1 YKTSQPLYASRD
13 LSGRYL
19 APELNRNP
27 HRQGSRPGFHIRFN
41 ADHLILNRY
50 VQHVEF
56 CRTQVYRALKENK
69 TEIDSTCDAGR
80 TCCAQL
86 VQDLSTE
93 AGYERAKRI
102 LWTNSM
108 ASRGKMMGKASFGT
122 IEDNAHGHASIAVT
136 ELYTRSPSVSHLV
149 EPGLQDIPRSC
160 RDYIRYCESL
170 REYSYVH
177 RLMILPVH
185 QELSKECV
193 VYNNSSF
200 NPFLSLMPLM
210 PSSQA
215 LSHIMISISAFHIA
229 HRLDI
234 SHAQLQPDH
243 SEVVHIALLN
253 KQKALRCLKQEL
265 RVQPEINTD
274 AVIAAVLLFVNLDWV
289 IQTSGYSISILLVRR
304 KSPTANEESR
314 RTDSFRFDILGSTL
328 VPSHSLRVAPVPL
341 DTGLLDT
348 LRRSEQ
354 QTWIGCPADLLSL
367 LHVMNTLR
375 AVSGHSSHA
384 DETITSILDSLG
396 NFSPQ
401 SWAHDFPD
409 PQHHESRHHLAHAYK
424 AAVSVYAYHI
434 ITETLGQPPFPEL
447 DVSRITDLGIF
458 HMSQI
463 PASNFHIKSLVWPA
477 FVLGAEARDL
487 HIRNKV
493 SKILRDIWISSC
505 CYNVKTASNI
515 LGLIWEQGEIN
526 ISNMSWLRYIWTRNK
541 YYLFL

>member
-1 YKTSQPLYASRD
+1 MQDELVAPNSCKTC
-13 LSGRYL
+13 
-19 APELNRNP
+19 
-27 HRQGSRPGFHIRFN
+27 RQKRVRC
-41 ADHLILNRY
+41 D
-50 VQHVEF
+50 
-56 CRTQVYRALKENK
+56 RALPR
-69 TEIDSTCDAGR
+69 CQR
-80 TCCAQL
+80 CASSL
-86 VQDLSTE
+86 LLCS
-93 AGYERAKRI
+93 GYERAKRI

-234 SHAQLQPDH
+234 SQTQLQPDH

-274 AVIAAVLLFVNLDWV
+274 AVIAAVLLFVNLDVVEFGGRGWK
-289 IQTSGYSISILLVRR
+289 Y
-304 KSPTANEESR
+304 
-314 RTDSFRFDILGSTL
+314 
-328 VPSHSLRVAPVPL
+328 HLR
-341 DTGLLDT
+341 
-348 LRRSEQ
+348 
-354 QTWIGCPADLLSL
+354 
-367 LHVMNTLR
+367 
-375 AVSGHSSHA
+375 
-384 DETITSILDSLG
+384 
-396 NFSPQ
+396 
-401 SWAHDFPD
+401 
-409 PQHHESRHHLAHAYK
+409 
-424 AAVSVYAYHI
+424 
-434 ITETLGQPPFPEL
+434 
-447 DVSRITDLGIF
+447 
-458 HMSQI
+458 
-463 PASNFHIKSLVWPA
+463 
-477 FVLGAEARDL
+477 GAEEL
-487 HIRNKV
+487 IRIRKGLV
-493 SKILRDIWISSC
+493 VDDSEKWLQ
-505 CYNVKTASNI
+505 YFHTACTTQVTC
-515 LGLIWEQGEIN
+515 W
-526 ISNMSWLRYIWTRNK
+526 R
-541 YYLFL
+541 

>member
-1 YKTSQPLYASRD
+1 
-13 LSGRYL
+13 
-19 APELNRNP
+19 
-27 HRQGSRPGFHIRFN
+27 
-41 ADHLILNRY
+41 
-50 VQHVEF
+50 
-56 CRTQVYRALKENK
+56 
-69 TEIDSTCDAGR
+69 
-80 TCCAQL
+80 
-86 VQDLSTE
+86 
-93 AGYERAKRI
+93 
-102 LWTNSM
+102 M

-160 RDYIRYCESL
+160 RDYIRYF
-170 REYSYVH
+170 
-177 RLMILPVH
+177 H

-234 SHAQLQPDH
+234 SQTQLQPDH

-274 AVIAAVLLFVNLDWV
+274 AVIAAVLLFVNLDVVEFGGRGWKYHLRGAEEL
-289 IQTSGYSISILLVRR
+289 IRIRKGLVVD
-304 KSPTANEESR
+304 
-314 RTDSFRFDILGSTL
+314 DSEKWLQFGILGSTL

-341 DTGLLDT
+341 DMGLLDT

-375 AVSGHSSHA
+375 TVSDHSSHA
-384 DETITSILDSLG
+384 DETITSVLNGLD
-396 NFSPQ
+396 NFSPR
-401 SWAHDFPD
+401 SWACDFPD
-409 PQHHESRHHLAHAYK
+409 PQHHESRYHLAHAYK
-424 AAVSVYAYHI
+424 AALGVYSFQI
-434 ITETLGQPPFPEL
+434 IEEIFSPPSSYCSEAL
-447 DVSRITDLGIF
+447 RLIELGIS

-463 PASNFHIKSLVWPA
+463 EASDFHIKSLVWPA
-477 FVLGAEARDL
+477 FVLGAGAQELQTREDVRSIM
-487 HIRNKV
+487 HN
-493 SKILRDIWISSC
+493 IWVSSC
-505 CYNVKTASNI
+505 CYNVRTALWMLERIWEWGQDGNEGRNQSW
-515 LGLIWEQGEIN
+515 LRFVWEQGE
-526 ISNMSWLRYIWTRNK
+526 SWL
-541 YYLFL
+541 FL